1 MCTTIYIYILAQPRN
16 YLAIIRTTI
25 KNKSIFRFFHFKKQ
39 FVVGY
44 FTVQNFRDDRRRT
57 YLSSP
62 APLTERMRF
71 R

>member
-1 MCTTIYIYILAQPRN
+1 MYIIYIYILAQPRN

-25 KNKSIFRFFHFKKQ
+25 KKESIFRFFHFKKQ

-62 APLTERMRF
+62 APLIERIVQF